1 MTFIFIP
8 FVIARTVFTV
18 NRVLSIER
26 AAHPFS
32 KNRKYDNVF
41 LFLLFFFRVETFFPK
56 QVLNNSQ
63 SVRFANLFRIG
74 NQAIVSLLERRK
86 FPRYSKQYFT
96 LSLSFS
102 RREGTKRIEKE
113 RGLDEKSILSISLD
127 NFVTPV
133 ENGVVISQRI
143 AHSFNI
149 VSSIVS
155 ERSLEKAGHFFSFTR
170 RGEERWV
177 SRFLSSSNN
186 LHSITTFHAGEG
198 KGEGRDHSPSLKR
211 REEEEVDRVQ
221 VDAVA
226 KQALTPTNDRAS
238 QHLEGIR
245 EQATLR
251 QRCVAWKPRGSF
263 QSTFYY
269 TTCRVHRPI
278 IVPFPSPF
286 VHNTP
291 FNADINVASD
301 WILENYYRHRFTFH
315 ALLQFRLWKE
325 WRMVIWFEKGYTKR
339 FVSLWVKRAT
349 RFEGWIERK
358 RIELR
363 IENYD
368 NR

>member
-41 LFLLFFFRVETFFPK
+41 LFLLFFFFRVQTSFK
-56 QVLNNSQ
+56 QFSIG
-63 SVRFANLFRIG
+63 SVRESVRIG

-349 RFEGWIERK
+349 RFEGWIKRK

>member
-41 LFLLFFFRVETFFPK
+41 LFLLFFFFRVQTSFK
-56 QVLNNSQ
+56 QFSIG
-63 SVRFANLFRIG
+63 SVRESVRIG

-96 LSLSFS
+96 LSLSLSFS

-198 KGEGRDHSPSLKR
+198 KGEERDHSPSLKR

-251 QRCVAWKPRGSF
+251 QRCVA
-263 QSTFYY
+263 
-269 TTCRVHRPI
+269 
-278 IVPFPSPF
+278 
-286 VHNTP
+286 
-291 FNADINVASD
+291 
-301 WILENYYRHRFTFH
+301 
-315 ALLQFRLWKE
+315 
-325 WRMVIWFEKGYTKR
+325 
-339 FVSLWVKRAT
+339 
-349 RFEGWIERK
+349 
-358 RIELR
+358 
-363 IENYD
+363 
-368 NR
+368 